1 MQNPGMRRRAGHFL
15 RPIGL
20 LKAGVPTARAQVD
33 LDRIAFR
40 LAGIYPAS
48 NKGWGLLLMPLQE
61 VVVGNTRPVLLILF
75 GAVTFVLLIACV
87 NLANLVLARNAVR
100 KRELATR
107 IAIGA
112 GRRRILHQLLVESF
126 VLAGLATPLAVAL
139 AHFGIAALRAFGP
152 KTMPRLD
159 EVRLDGHV
167 LLFSIALIAVT
178 TLVFGLVPAWLAARS
193 NPSRGLAENA
203 RTGLSR
209 RRRLLGSLLVISE
222 TTLSLCLLI
231 AASLLLE
238 SLWKTLHTAPGFAAR
253 GVLTSELSL
262 PYRDGVTRNAFLAG
276 VTRKIAALP
285 GVETVGGI
293 SELPMNNEL
302 NDTLF
307 QISGRAKKSVDEKN
321 DEDFRVV
328 MPEYFRA
335 MRIALLRGRSF
346 ADGDSPSAARVMI
359 VDALFASKYFPQ
371 EDVLGKHLLADE
383 GTPQLVDREIVGV
396 VSPIRNYALQTP
408 PRPMMYLPHAQ
419 SRLFSLHLVVRA
431 ANNPLSLTEPIRHI
445 VIARDPDV
453 AIGDFRSMD
462 QVVSQS
468 TGSDRFT
475 ALLLGAFA
483 GLALCL
489 AIAGVYGVFSYI
501 VAQQRHDIGVR
512 MALGGR
518 PKQILGLVLG
528 RGLRLA
534 VLGIALGA
542 ASAWFLMQILSNRLY
557 QIHPRDPAT
566 YAGASFLLLV
576 AAVGACYLP
585 ARRAAR
591 LDPMT
596 ALRDA

>member
-1 MQNPGMRRRAGHFL
+1 
-15 RPIGL
+15 
-20 LKAGVPTARAQVD
+20 
-33 LDRIAFR
+33 
-40 LAGIYPAS
+40 
-48 NKGWGLLLMPLQE
+48 
-61 VVVGNTRPVLLILF
+61 
-75 GAVTFVLLIACV
+75 
-87 NLANLVLARNAVR
+87 
-100 KRELATR
+100 
-107 IAIGA
+107 
-112 GRRRILHQLLVESF
+112 
-126 VLAGLATPLAVAL
+126 
-139 AHFGIAALRAFGP
+139 
-152 KTMPRLD
+152 
-159 EVRLDGHV
+159 
-167 LLFSIALIAVT
+167 
-178 TLVFGLVPAWLAARS
+178 
-193 NPSRGLAENA
+193 
-203 RTGLSR
+203 
-209 RRRLLGSLLVISE
+209 
-222 TTLSLCLLI
+222 
-231 AASLLLE
+231 LLE

-371 EDVLGKHLLADE
+371 EDVLGKHLLVDE
-383 GTPQLVDREIVGV
+383 GSPQLVDREIVGV

-419 SRLFSLHLVVRA
+419 SRLFSLHLIVRA
-431 ANNPLSLTEPIRHI
+431 ANNPLALTEPIRRI

-489 AIAGVYGVFSYI
+489 AVAGVYGVFSYI

-512 MALGGR
+512 IALGGR

-566 YAGASFLLLV
+566 YAGASLLLLV

>member
-231 AASLLLE
+231 A
-238 SLWKTLHTAPGFAAR
+238 
-253 GVLTSELSL
+253 
-262 PYRDGVTRNAFLAG
+262 
-276 VTRKIAALP
+276 
-285 GVETVGGI
+285 
-293 SELPMNNEL
+293 
-302 NDTLF
+302 
-307 QISGRAKKSVDEKN
+307 
-321 DEDFRVV
+321 
-328 MPEYFRA
+328 
-335 MRIALLRGRSF
+335 
-346 ADGDSPSAARVMI
+346 
-359 VDALFASKYFPQ
+359 
-371 EDVLGKHLLADE
+371 
-383 GTPQLVDREIVGV
+383 
-396 VSPIRNYALQTP
+396 
-408 PRPMMYLPHAQ
+408 
-419 SRLFSLHLVVRA
+419 
-431 ANNPLSLTEPIRHI
+431 
-445 VIARDPDV
+445 
-453 AIGDFRSMD
+453 
-462 QVVSQS
+462 
-468 TGSDRFT
+468 
-475 ALLLGAFA
+475 
-483 GLALCL
+483 
-489 AIAGVYGVFSYI
+489 
-501 VAQQRHDIGVR
+501 
-512 MALGGR
+512 
-518 PKQILGLVLG
+518 
-528 RGLRLA
+528 
-534 VLGIALGA
+534 GIA
-542 ASAWFLMQILSNRLY
+542 
-557 QIHPRDPAT
+557 
-566 YAGASFLLLV
+566 V
-576 AAVGACYLP
+576 A
-585 ARRAAR
+585 
-591 LDPMT
+591 
-596 ALRDA
+596 